1 MSSSQSFL
9 SQHPARLWATVLATA
24 LTGVLVA
31 CGGGGS
37 DSPSGTAPPAAATGS
52 YTSGAISGFGSIIVN
67 GVRFDD
73 SGAQVYDDDGN
84 RRGSD
89 DLKLGAHVE
98 VEASRIDRA
107 GW

>member
-1 MSSSQSFL
+1 MAAAQS
-9 SQHPARLWATVLATA
+9 PLAA
-24 LTGVLVA
+24 
-31 CGGGGS
+31 
-37 DSPSGTAPPAAATGS
+37 APPVTATGS
-52 YTSGAISGFGSIIVN
+52 FTSGAISGFGSIIVN

-98 VEASRIDRA
+98 IEASRIDRTGA
-107 GW
+107 AAPPR